1 MCAYRMCRPP
11 TPAGVVS
18 AAPVRYK
25 TDDRVDS
32 KIVTAAQVAMLGK
45 LNSVCIYKY
54 GSSSLNMDL
63 HISTLSS
70 AQCRRTVS

>member
-45 LNSVCIYKY
+45 LNSVCIY
-54 GSSSLNMDL
+54 GSAHFNTLF
-63 HISTLSS
+63 STM
-70 AQCRRTVS
+70 QKDCRLALDSCT